1 MALDYNL
8 TQTGPEVQQILDDA
22 PVTKA
27 ELAQEIADRQNAV
40 SAEHDRATEAESAL
54 SESISAEHDRATEA
68 ESALSE
74 SISSE
79 HDRATEAEENLA
91 HGMSESISSERERA
105 ECVEQELRDMIEQGG
120 GGMPSR
126 EIIDMI
132 NTVAA
137 DGSTLSLEMTPK
149 LVFAGEPFHIDLT
162 AKTSEYAKSIRV
174 YHAGYVAG
182 EGIGYELKVVDN
194 VTVPHE
200 GQTKYT
206 AEFTIGGHRKTT
218 TAILEAVR
226 PCFYGAGNNYT
237 SATNNMGIKKS
248 PAGFYDVNVSV
259 PGSRIYIVI
268 PSTMTFNRVR
278 MSGVDMQFDDP
289 ANVVVGG
296 TAYKAYRSSNTYD
309 VENLTIEIQ

>member
-1 MALDYNL
+1 
-8 TQTGPEVQQILDDA
+8 
-22 PVTKA
+22 
-27 ELAQEIADRQNAV
+27 
-40 SAEHDRATEAESAL
+40 
-54 SESISAEHDRATEA
+54 
-68 ESALSE
+68 
-74 SISSE
+74 
-79 HDRATEAEENLA
+79 
-91 HGMSESISSERERA
+91 
-105 ECVEQELRDMIEQGG
+105 
-120 GGMPSR
+120 
-126 EIIDMI
+126 
-132 NTVAA
+132 
-137 DGSTLSLEMTPK
+137 MTPK

-268 PSTMTFNRVR
+268 PSTMTFDRVR
-278 MSGVDMQFDDP
+278 MSGVDMPFDDP

-309 VENLTIEIQ
+309 IGNLTIEIQ

>member
-8 TQTGPEVQQILDDA
+8 KQTGPEVQQILDDA

-40 SAEHDRATEAESAL
+40 SAEHDRATEAENAL
-54 SESISAEHDRATEA
+54 GESISAERDRATEA

-74 SISSE
+74 SISAE
-79 HDRATEAEENLA
+79 H
-91 HGMSESISSERERA
+91 ERA
-105 ECVEQELRDMIEQGG
+105 ENVEKELREMIGQGG
-120 GGMPSR
+120 GTPSQ
-126 EIIDMI
+126 EIIDKI

-137 DGSTLSLEMTPK
+137 DGSMLSLEHTPK
-149 LVFAGEPFHIDLT
+149 LVFAGEPFRIDLT
-162 AKTSEYAKSIRV
+162 AKTSEYAESIRV
-174 YHAGYVAG
+174 YHAGYVVG

-206 AEFTIGGHRKTT
+206 AEFTIGSHRKTT
-218 TAILEAVR
+218 TAILETVR